1 MQNLWSRLLALSNDM
16 TSLAYPA
23 KQFIKIFLTT
33 CLALLMLIAAPA
45 QALTAPSIAARSWI
59 LFDVTS
65 HQTLASRE
73 PHLRIEPAS
82 LTKLMTAYLVFEAIK
97 EGKLSLSQ
105 EIKVSPSVWKL
116 HPEAA
121 KMFIDPA
128 LPVTIENLL
137 SGLLVQSANDAA
149 IALAEAVDKN
159 ETAFVDRMNRTAAR
173 LGLTATNFVN
183 SHGQTDSQHYSTAR
197 DLSLLALQLLNEFPE
212 HYKIFSTKHF
222 SYNKISQSNRN
233 RLLWLDTTVDGIK
246 TGQTNSAGYSLI
258 ASAVRP
264 NGITNRRLLSVVI
277 GADSDLARTQESQKL
292 LNWGFLQFDTVK
304 LYNKNQA
311 IVNPPVWK
319 GSQATVPL
327 GFNYDVY
334 VSLPRGMLSKIKPVI
349 ERPDPLL
356 APITQYASVAT
367 LKVMADGKVL
377 VELPLQALEQVNSA
391 SLFGRAIDSLR
402 MFFQSQH

>member
-1 MQNLWSRLLALSNDM
+1 MKILLAICLTLLTLNS
-16 TSLAYPA
+16 TSA
-23 KQFIKIFLTT
+23 
-33 CLALLMLIAAPA
+33 LALAPP
-45 QALTAPSIAARSWI
+45 TIAARSWI

-65 HQTLASRE
+65 HQTLATRE

-97 EGKLSLSQ
+97 DGKLSLSQ
-105 EIKVSPSVWKL
+105 EIKVSPSIWKV

-128 LPVTIENLL
+128 LAVTVEDLL
-137 SGLLVQSANDAA
+137 LGLIVQSANDAA

-159 ETAFVDRMNRTAAR
+159 EAAFVERMNRTAAR
-173 LGLTATNFVN
+173 LGLTATHFVN

-197 DLSLLALQLLNEFPE
+197 DLSVLALQLLNEFPD
-212 HYKIFSTKHF
+212 HYKIFSTKNF

-233 RLLWLDTTVDGIK
+233 RLLWLDTTVDGMK
-246 TGQTNSAGYSLI
+246 TGQTNAAGYSLI

-264 NGITNRRLLSVVI
+264 NGEGSRRLLSLVI

-292 LNWGFLQFDTVK
+292 LNWGFLNFDMVK
-304 LYNKNQA
+304 LYPKNQT
-311 IVNPPVWK
+311 IVSPSVWK

-349 ERPDPLL
+349 ERPDPLI
-356 APITQYASVAT
+356 APITQYSRVGT
-367 LKVMADGKVL
+367 LKIMGDGKVL
-377 VELPLQALEQVNSA
+377 VELPLQALEQVNAA
-391 SLFGRAIDSLR
+391 SLFGRLLDSLR
-402 MFFQSQH
+402 MFFH

>member
-1 MQNLWSRLLALSNDM
+1 MKNLLA
-16 TSLAYPA
+16 
-23 KQFIKIFLTT
+23 T
-33 CLALLMLIAAPA
+33 CLALLTLISTSALALAPP
-45 QALTAPSIAARSWI
+45 TIAARSWI

-105 EIKVSPSVWKL
+105 EIKVSPSIWKVQ
-116 HPEAA
+116 PEAA

-128 LPVTIENLL
+128 LSVTVEDLL
-137 SGLLVQSANDAA
+137 LGLIVQSANDAA
-149 IALAEAVDKN
+149 IALAEAVDKS
-159 ETAFVDRMNRTAAR
+159 EPAFVERMNRTAAR
-173 LGLTATNFVN
+173 LGLTATHFVN

-197 DLSLLALQLLNEFPE
+197 DLSVLALQLINEFPD
-212 HYKIFSTKHF
+212 HYKIFSTKNF

-233 RLLWLDTTVDGIK
+233 RLLWLDATVDGIN
-246 TGQTNSAGYSLI
+246 TGQTNTAGYSLI
-258 ASAVRP
+258 ASAIRP
-264 NGITNRRLLSVVI
+264 NGDSNRRLLSVVI

-292 LNWGFLQFDTVK
+292 LNWGFLNFDMVK
-304 LYNKNQA
+304 LYPKNQT
-311 IVNPPVWK
+311 ILSPSVWK

-349 ERPDPLL
+349 ERPDPLI
-356 APITQYASVAT
+356 APIAQYSRVGT
-367 LKVMADGKVL
+367 LKIMGEGKVL

-391 SLFGRAIDSLR
+391 SVFGRLLDSLR
-402 MFFQSQH
+402 MFFH

>member
-16 TSLAYPA
+16 TSFAYPA
-23 KQFIKIFLTT
+23 KQFIKIFLAT

-59 LFDVTS
+59 LFDVTT

-128 LPVTIENLL
+128 LPVTVENLL

-173 LGLTATNFVN
+173 LGLTATHFVN

-197 DLSLLALQLLNEFPE
+197 DLSLLALQLLNDFPD

-233 RLLWLDTTVDGIK
+233 RLLWLDTSWMALCW
-246 TGQTNSAGYSLI
+246 TGGMTMMIGFRCSRTSERPSATMHSSLSMPMTERSPAPQSASTDCLWSVTKRHPRMTGNASPTRSAGQKQMCSAR
-258 ASAVRP
+258 ASTASKHGLRNP
-264 NGITNRRLLSVVI
+264 
-277 GADSDLARTQESQKL
+277 E
-292 LNWGFLQFDTVK
+292 
-304 LYNKNQA
+304 A
-311 IVNPPVWK
+311 IM
-319 GSQATVPL
+319 
-327 GFNYDVY
+327 
-334 VSLPRGMLSKIKPVI
+334 R
-349 ERPDPLL
+349 
-356 APITQYASVAT
+356 
-367 LKVMADGKVL
+367 
-377 VELPLQALEQVNSA
+377 
-391 SLFGRAIDSLR
+391 
-402 MFFQSQH
+402 

>member
-1 MQNLWSRLLALSNDM
+1 MKILLA
-16 TSLAYPA
+16 
-23 KQFIKIFLTT
+23 I
-33 CLALLMLIAAPA
+33 CLALLALNSTSALALAPP
-45 QALTAPSIAARSWI
+45 TIAARSWI

-65 HQTLASRE
+65 HQTLATRE

-97 EGKLSLSQ
+97 DGKLSLSQ
-105 EIKVSPSVWKL
+105 EIKVSPSIWKV

-128 LPVTIENLL
+128 LAVTVEDLL
-137 SGLLVQSANDAA
+137 LGLIVQSANDAA

-159 ETAFVDRMNRTAAR
+159 EAAFVERMNRTAAR
-173 LGLTATNFVN
+173 LGLTATHFVN

-197 DLSLLALQLLNEFPE
+197 DLSVLALQQLNEFPD
-212 HYKIFSTKHF
+212 HYKIFSTKNF

-233 RLLWLDTTVDGIK
+233 RLLWLDTTVDGMK
-246 TGQTNSAGYSLI
+246 TGQTNAAGYSLI

-264 NGITNRRLLSVVI
+264 NGEGSRRLLSVVI

-292 LNWGFLQFDTVK
+292 LNWGFLNFDMVK
-304 LYNKNQA
+304 LYPKNQT
-311 IVNPPVWK
+311 IVSPSVWK

-349 ERPDPLL
+349 ERPDPLI
-356 APITQYASVAT
+356 APITQYSRVGT
-367 LKVMADGKVL
+367 LKIMGDGKVL
-377 VELPLQALEQVNSA
+377 VELPLQALEQVNAA
-391 SLFGRAIDSLR
+391 SLFGRLLDSLR
-402 MFFQSQH
+402 MFFH

>member
-1 MQNLWSRLLALSNDM
+1 MKILLA
-16 TSLAYPA
+16 
-23 KQFIKIFLTT
+23 I
-33 CLALLMLIAAPA
+33 CLALLTLNSTSALALAPP
-45 QALTAPSIAARSWI
+45 TIAARSWI

-65 HQTLASRE
+65 HQTLATRE

-97 EGKLSLSQ
+97 DGKLSLSQ
-105 EIKVSPSVWKL
+105 EIKVSPSIWKV

-128 LPVTIENLL
+128 LAVTVEDLL
-137 SGLLVQSANDAA
+137 LGLIVQSANDAA

-159 ETAFVDRMNRTAAR
+159 EAAFVERMNRTAAR
-173 LGLTATNFVN
+173 LGLTATHFVN

-197 DLSLLALQLLNEFPE
+197 DLSVLALQLLNEFPD
-212 HYKIFSTKHF
+212 HYKIFSTKNF

-233 RLLWLDTTVDGIK
+233 RLLWLDTTVDGMK
-246 TGQTNSAGYSLI
+246 TGQTNAAGYSLI

-264 NGITNRRLLSVVI
+264 NGEGSRRLLSVVI

-292 LNWGFLQFDTVK
+292 LNWGFLNFDMVK
-304 LYNKNQA
+304 LYPKNQT
-311 IVNPPVWK
+311 IVSPSVWK

-349 ERPDPLL
+349 ERPDPLI
-356 APITQYASVAT
+356 APITQYSRVGT
-367 LKVMADGKVL
+367 LKIMGDGKVL
-377 VELPLQALEQVNSA
+377 VELPLQALEQVNAA
-391 SLFGRAIDSLR
+391 SLFGRLLDSLR
-402 MFFQSQH
+402 MFFH

>member
-1 MQNLWSRLLALSNDM
+1 MKILLAICLTLLTLNS
-16 TSLAYPA
+16 TSA
-23 KQFIKIFLTT
+23 
-33 CLALLMLIAAPA
+33 LALAPP
-45 QALTAPSIAARSWI
+45 TIAARSWI

-65 HQTLASRE
+65 HQTLATRE

-97 EGKLSLSQ
+97 DGKLSLSQ
-105 EIKVSPSVWKL
+105 EIKVSPSIWKV

-128 LPVTIENLL
+128 LAVTVEDLL
-137 SGLLVQSANDAA
+137 LGLIVQSANDAA

-159 ETAFVDRMNRTAAR
+159 EAAFVERMNRTAAR
-173 LGLTATNFVN
+173 LGLTATHFVN

-197 DLSLLALQLLNEFPE
+197 DLSVLALQLLNEFPD
-212 HYKIFSTKHF
+212 HYKIFSTKNF

-233 RLLWLDTTVDGIK
+233 RLLWLDTTVDGMK
-246 TGQTNSAGYSLI
+246 TGQTNAAGYSLI

-264 NGITNRRLLSVVI
+264 NGEGSRRLLSVVI
-277 GADSDLARTQESQKL
+277 GTDSDLARTQESQKL
-292 LNWGFLQFDTVK
+292 LNWGFLNFDMVK
-304 LYNKNQA
+304 LYPKNQT
-311 IVNPPVWK
+311 IVSPSVWK

-349 ERPDPLL
+349 ERPDPLI
-356 APITQYASVAT
+356 APITQYSRVGT
-367 LKVMADGKVL
+367 LKIMGDGKVL
-377 VELPLQALEQVNSA
+377 VELPLQALEQVNAA
-391 SLFGRAIDSLR
+391 SLFGRLLDSLR
-402 MFFQSQH
+402 MFFH

>member
-1 MQNLWSRLLALSNDM
+1 MKNLLA
-16 TSLAYPA
+16 
-23 KQFIKIFLTT
+23 T
-33 CLALLMLIAAPA
+33 CLALLMLISTSALALAPP
-45 QALTAPSIAARSWI
+45 TIAARSWI

-97 EGKLSLSQ
+97 EGKLNLSQ
-105 EIKVSPSVWKL
+105 EIKVSPSIWKVQ
-116 HPEAA
+116 PEAA

-128 LPVTIENLL
+128 LSVTVEDLL
-137 SGLLVQSANDAA
+137 LGLIVQSANDAA
-149 IALAEAVDKN
+149 IALAEAVDKS
-159 ETAFVDRMNRTAAR
+159 EPAFVERMNRTAAR
-173 LGLTATNFVN
+173 LGLTATHFVN

-197 DLSLLALQLLNEFPE
+197 DLSVLALQLINEFPD
-212 HYKIFSTKHF
+212 HYKIFSTKNF

-233 RLLWLDTTVDGIK
+233 RLLWLDTTVDGMK
-246 TGQTNSAGYSLI
+246 TGQTNTAGYSLI
-258 ASAVRP
+258 ASAIRP
-264 NGITNRRLLSVVI
+264 NGDSNRRLLSVVI

-292 LNWGFLQFDTVK
+292 LNWGFLNFDMVK
-304 LYNKNQA
+304 LYPKNQT
-311 IVNPPVWK
+311 ILSPSVWK

-349 ERPDPLL
+349 ERPDPLI
-356 APITQYASVAT
+356 APIAQYSRVGT
-367 LKVMADGKVL
+367 LKIMGEGKVL

-391 SLFGRAIDSLR
+391 SVFGRLLDSLR
-402 MFFQSQH
+402 MFFN

>member
-1 MQNLWSRLLALSNDM
+1 MKNLLA
-16 TSLAYPA
+16 
-23 KQFIKIFLTT
+23 T
-33 CLALLMLIAAPA
+33 CLALLMLISTSALALAPP
-45 QALTAPSIAARSWI
+45 TIAARSWI

-97 EGKLSLSQ
+97 EGKLNLSQ
-105 EIKVSPSVWKL
+105 EIKVSPSIWKVQ
-116 HPEAA
+116 PEAA

-128 LPVTIENLL
+128 LSVTVEDLL
-137 SGLLVQSANDAA
+137 LGLIVQSANDAA
-149 IALAEAVDKN
+149 IALAEAVDKS
-159 ETAFVDRMNRTAAR
+159 EPAFVERMNRTAAR
-173 LGLTATNFVN
+173 LGLTATHFVN

-197 DLSLLALQLLNEFPE
+197 DLSVLALQLINEFPD
-212 HYKIFSTKHF
+212 HYKIFSTKNF

-233 RLLWLDTTVDGIK
+233 RLLWLDTTVDGMK
-246 TGQTNSAGYSLI
+246 TGQTNTAGYSLI
-258 ASAVRP
+258 ASAIRP
-264 NGITNRRLLSVVI
+264 NGDSNRRLLSVVI

-292 LNWGFLQFDTVK
+292 LNWGFLNFDMVK
-304 LYNKNQA
+304 LYPKNQT
-311 IVNPPVWK
+311 ILSPSVWK

-349 ERPDPLL
+349 ERPDPLI
-356 APITQYASVAT
+356 APIAQYSRVGT
-367 LKVMADGKVL
+367 LKIMGEGKVL

-391 SLFGRAIDSLR
+391 SVFGRLLDSLR
-402 MFFQSQH
+402 MFFH

>member
-1 MQNLWSRLLALSNDM
+1 MKNLFA
-16 TSLAYPA
+16 
-23 KQFIKIFLTT
+23 T
-33 CLALLMLIAAPA
+33 CLALLMLISTSALALAPP
-45 QALTAPSIAARSWI
+45 TIAARSWI

-105 EIKVSPSVWKL
+105 EIKVSPSIWKVQ
-116 HPEAA
+116 PEAA

-128 LPVTIENLL
+128 LSVTVEDLL
-137 SGLLVQSANDAA
+137 LGLIVQSANDAA
-149 IALAEAVDKN
+149 IALAEAVDKS
-159 ETAFVDRMNRTAAR
+159 EPAFVERMNRTAAR
-173 LGLTATNFVN
+173 LGLTATHFVN

-197 DLSLLALQLLNEFPE
+197 DLSVLALQLVNEFPD
-212 HYKIFSTKHF
+212 HYKIFSTKNF

-246 TGQTNSAGYSLI
+246 TGQTNTAGYSLI
-258 ASAVRP
+258 ASAIRP
-264 NGITNRRLLSVVI
+264 NGENNRRLLSVVI

-292 LNWGFLQFDTVK
+292 LNWGFLNFDMVK
-304 LYNKNQA
+304 LYPKNQT
-311 IVNPPVWK
+311 ILSPSVWK

-349 ERPDPLL
+349 ERPDPLI
-356 APITQYASVAT
+356 APIAQYSRVGT
-367 LKVMADGKVL
+367 LKIMGEGKAL

-391 SLFGRAIDSLR
+391 SVFGRLLDSLR
-402 MFFQSQH
+402 MFFH

>member
-1 MQNLWSRLLALSNDM
+1 
-16 TSLAYPA
+16 
-23 KQFIKIFLTT
+23 
-33 CLALLMLIAAPA
+33 
-45 QALTAPSIAARSWI
+45 
-59 LFDVTS
+59 
-65 HQTLASRE
+65 
-73 PHLRIEPAS
+73 
-82 LTKLMTAYLVFEAIK
+82 MTAYLVFEAIK

-105 EIKVSPSVWKL
+105 EIKVTPSVWKL

-128 LPVTIENLL
+128 LPVTVENLL

-173 LGLTATNFVN
+173 LGLTATHFVN

-197 DLSLLALQLLNEFPE
+197 DLSVIALQVFNEFPE

-264 NGITNRRLLSVVI
+264 NGITNRRLLSIVI

-356 APITQYASVAT
+356 APITQYANVAT
-367 LKVMADGKVL
+367 LKVMGDGKVL

-402 MFFQSQH
+402 LFFQSKH

>member
-1 MQNLWSRLLALSNDM
+1 
-16 TSLAYPA
+16 
-23 KQFIKIFLTT
+23 
-33 CLALLMLIAAPA
+33 
-45 QALTAPSIAARSWI
+45 
-59 LFDVTS
+59 
-65 HQTLASRE
+65 
-73 PHLRIEPAS
+73 
-82 LTKLMTAYLVFEAIK
+82 
-97 EGKLSLSQ
+97 
-105 EIKVSPSVWKL
+105 
-116 HPEAA
+116 
-121 KMFIDPA
+121 
-128 LPVTIENLL
+128 
-137 SGLLVQSANDAA
+137 
-149 IALAEAVDKN
+149 
-159 ETAFVDRMNRTAAR
+159 
-173 LGLTATNFVN
+173 
-183 SHGQTDSQHYSTAR
+183 
-197 DLSLLALQLLNEFPE
+197 
-212 HYKIFSTKHF
+212 
-222 SYNKISQSNRN
+222 
-233 RLLWLDTTVDGIK
+233 
-246 TGQTNSAGYSLI
+246 
-258 ASAVRP
+258 
-264 NGITNRRLLSVVI
+264 
-277 GADSDLARTQESQKL
+277 

>member
-1 MQNLWSRLLALSNDM
+1 MLISTSALAL
-16 TSLAYPA
+16 
-23 KQFIKIFLTT
+23 
-33 CLALLMLIAAPA
+33 APP
-45 QALTAPSIAARSWI
+45 TIAARSWI

-97 EGKLSLSQ
+97 EGKLNLSQ
-105 EIKVSPSVWKL
+105 EIKVSPSIWKVQ
-116 HPEAA
+116 PEAA

-128 LPVTIENLL
+128 LSVAVEDLL
-137 SGLLVQSANDAA
+137 LGLIVQSANDAA
-149 IALAEAVDKN
+149 IALAEAVDKS
-159 ETAFVDRMNRTAAR
+159 EPAFVERMNRTAAR
-173 LGLTATNFVN
+173 LGLTATHFVN

-197 DLSLLALQLLNEFPE
+197 DLSVLALQLINEFPD
-212 HYKIFSTKHF
+212 HYKIFSTKNF

-233 RLLWLDTTVDGIK
+233 RLLWLDTTVDGMK
-246 TGQTNSAGYSLI
+246 TGQTNTAGYSLI
-258 ASAVRP
+258 ASAIRP
-264 NGITNRRLLSVVI
+264 NGDSNRRLLSVVI

-292 LNWGFLQFDTVK
+292 LNWGFLNFDMVK
-304 LYNKNQA
+304 LYPKNQT
-311 IVNPPVWK
+311 ILSPSVWK

-349 ERPDPLL
+349 ERPDPLI
-356 APITQYASVAT
+356 APIAQYSRVGT
-367 LKVMADGKVL
+367 LKIMGEGKVL

-391 SLFGRAIDSLR
+391 SVFGRLLDSLR
-402 MFFQSQH
+402 MFFN

>member
-1 MQNLWSRLLALSNDM
+1 MKNLLA
-16 TSLAYPA
+16 
-23 KQFIKIFLTT
+23 T
-33 CLALLMLIAAPA
+33 CLALLMLISTSALALAPP
-45 QALTAPSIAARSWI
+45 TIAARSWI

-97 EGKLSLSQ
+97 EGKLNLSQ
-105 EIKVSPSVWKL
+105 EIKVSPSIWKVQ
-116 HPEAA
+116 PEAA

-128 LPVTIENLL
+128 LSVAVEDLL
-137 SGLLVQSANDAA
+137 LGLIVQSANDAA
-149 IALAEAVDKN
+149 IALAEAVDKS
-159 ETAFVDRMNRTAAR
+159 EPAFVERMNRTAAR
-173 LGLTATNFVN
+173 LGLTATHFVN

-197 DLSLLALQLLNEFPE
+197 DLSVLALQLVNEFPD
-212 HYKIFSTKHF
+212 HYKIFSTKNF

-233 RLLWLDTTVDGIK
+233 RLLWLDTTVDGMK
-246 TGQTNSAGYSLI
+246 TGQTNTAGYSLI
-258 ASAVRP
+258 ASAIRP
-264 NGITNRRLLSVVI
+264 NGDSNRRLLSVVI

-292 LNWGFLQFDTVK
+292 LNWGFLNFDMVK
-304 LYNKNQA
+304 LYPKNQT
-311 IVNPPVWK
+311 ILSPSVWK

-349 ERPDPLL
+349 ERPDPLI
-356 APITQYASVAT
+356 APIAQYSRVGT
-367 LKVMADGKVL
+367 LKIMGEGKVL

-391 SLFGRAIDSLR
+391 SVFGRLLDSLR
-402 MFFQSQH
+402 MFFH

>member
-1 MQNLWSRLLALSNDM
+1 MKILLAICLTLLTLNS
-16 TSLAYPA
+16 TSA
-23 KQFIKIFLTT
+23 
-33 CLALLMLIAAPA
+33 LALAPP
-45 QALTAPSIAARSWI
+45 TIAARSWI

-65 HQTLASRE
+65 HQTLATRE

-97 EGKLSLSQ
+97 DGKLSLSQ
-105 EIKVSPSVWKL
+105 EIKVSPSIWKV

-128 LPVTIENLL
+128 LAVTVEDLL
-137 SGLLVQSANDAA
+137 LGLIVQSANDAA

-159 ETAFVDRMNRTAAR
+159 EAAFVERMNRTAAR
-173 LGLTATNFVN
+173 LGLTATHFVN

-197 DLSLLALQLLNEFPE
+197 DLSVLALQLLNEFPD
-212 HYKIFSTKHF
+212 HYKIFSTKNF

-233 RLLWLDTTVDGIK
+233 RLLWLDTTVDGMK
-246 TGQTNSAGYSLI
+246 TGQTNTAGYSLI

-264 NGITNRRLLSVVI
+264 NGEGSRRLLSVVI
-277 GADSDLARTQESQKL
+277 GTDSDLARTQESQKL
-292 LNWGFLQFDTVK
+292 LNWGFLNFDMVK
-304 LYNKNQA
+304 LYPKNQT
-311 IVNPPVWK
+311 IVSPSVWK

-349 ERPDPLL
+349 ERPDPLI
-356 APITQYASVAT
+356 APITQYSRVGT
-367 LKVMADGKVL
+367 LKIMGDGKVL
-377 VELPLQALEQVNSA
+377 VELPLQALEQVNAA
-391 SLFGRAIDSLR
+391 SLFGRLLDSLR
-402 MFFQSQH
+402 MFFH

>member
-1 MQNLWSRLLALSNDM
+1 MQNLWSRLSVQRKDM
-16 TSLAYPA
+16 MLFTYPVT
-23 KQFIKIFLTT
+23 QFIKIRVATYF
-33 CLALLMLIAAPA
+33 ALLMLIAGPV
-45 QALTAPSIAARSWI
+45 QALTTPSIAARSWI

-105 EIKVSPSVWKL
+105 EIKVTPSVWKL

-128 LPVTIENLL
+128 LPVSVENLL

-159 ETAFVDRMNRTAAR
+159 ETAFVERMNRTAVR
-173 LGLTATNFVN
+173 LGLTATHFVN

-197 DLSLLALQLLNEFPE
+197 DLSVLALQVFNEFPE

-246 TGQTNSAGYSLI
+246 TGQTSTAGYSLI

-304 LYNKNQA
+304 LYTKNQA

-327 GFNYDVY
+327 GFNHNVY
-334 VSLPRGMLSKIKPVI
+334 VSLPRGMLSKVKPVI
-349 ERPDPLL
+349 ERPDPLI
-356 APITQYASVAT
+356 APITQYANVAT
-367 LKVMADGKVL
+367 LKVMGDGKVL

-391 SLFGRAIDSLR
+391 SLFGRTMDSLR
-402 MFFQSQH
+402 LFFQSKQ

>member
-1 MQNLWSRLLALSNDM
+1 MLISTSALAL
-16 TSLAYPA
+16 
-23 KQFIKIFLTT
+23 
-33 CLALLMLIAAPA
+33 APP
-45 QALTAPSIAARSWI
+45 TIAARSWI

-105 EIKVSPSVWKL
+105 EIKVSPSIWKVQ
-116 HPEAA
+116 PEAA
-121 KMFIDPA
+121 KMFIDPD
-128 LPVTIENLL
+128 LSVTVEDLL
-137 SGLLVQSANDAA
+137 LGLIVQSANDAA
-149 IALAEAVDKN
+149 IALAEAVDKS
-159 ETAFVDRMNRTAAR
+159 EPAFVERMNRTAAR
-173 LGLTATNFVN
+173 LGLTATHFVN

-197 DLSLLALQLLNEFPE
+197 DLSVLALQLINEFPD
-212 HYKIFSTKHF
+212 HYKIFSTKNF

-233 RLLWLDTTVDGIK
+233 RLLWLDATVDGIN
-246 TGQTNSAGYSLI
+246 TGQTNTAGYSLI
-258 ASAVRP
+258 ASAIRP
-264 NGITNRRLLSVVI
+264 NGDSNRRLLSVVI

-292 LNWGFLQFDTVK
+292 LNWGFLNFDMVK
-304 LYNKNQA
+304 LYPKNQT
-311 IVNPPVWK
+311 ILSPSVWK

-349 ERPDPLL
+349 ERPDPLI
-356 APITQYASVAT
+356 APIAQYSRVGT
-367 LKVMADGKVL
+367 LKIMGDGKVL

-391 SLFGRAIDSLR
+391 SVFGRLLDSLR
-402 MFFQSQH
+402 MFFH

>member
-1 MQNLWSRLLALSNDM
+1 MKILLA
-16 TSLAYPA
+16 
-23 KQFIKIFLTT
+23 IF
-33 CLALLMLIAAPA
+33 LALLTLNSTSALALAPP
-45 QALTAPSIAARSWI
+45 TIAARSWI

-97 EGKLSLSQ
+97 DGKLRLNQ
-105 EIKVSPSVWKL
+105 EVKVSPSIWKL

-128 LPVTIENLL
+128 LPVTVEDLL
-137 SGLLVQSANDAA
+137 LGLIVQSANDAA

-159 ETAFVDRMNRTAAR
+159 EPAFVERMNRTAIR
-173 LGLTATNFVN
+173 LGLTATHFAN
-183 SHGQTDSQHYSTAR
+183 SHGQTDAKHYSTAR
-197 DLSLLALQLLNEFPE
+197 DLSVLALQLINEFPD
-212 HYKIFSTKHF
+212 HYKIFSTKNF

-233 RLLWLDTTVDGIK
+233 RLLWLESTVDGMK
-246 TGQTNSAGYSLI
+246 TGQTNAAGYSLI
-258 ASAVRP
+258 ASAIRP
-264 NGITNRRLLSVVI
+264 NGEGSRRLLSVVI

-292 LNWGFLQFDTVK
+292 LNWGFLNFDMVK
-304 LYNKNQA
+304 LYPKNQT
-311 IVNPPVWK
+311 ILSPSVWK

-349 ERPDPLL
+349 ERPDPLI
-356 APITQYASVAT
+356 APITQYSRVGT
-367 LKVMADGKVL
+367 LKIMGDGKVL
-377 VELPLQALEQVNSA
+377 VELPLQALEQVNPA
-391 SLFGRAIDSLR
+391 SLLGRLLDSLR
-402 MFFQSQH
+402 MFFH

>member
-1 MQNLWSRLLALSNDM
+1 MKNLLA
-16 TSLAYPA
+16 
-23 KQFIKIFLTT
+23 T
-33 CLALLMLIAAPA
+33 CLALLMLISTSALALAPP
-45 QALTAPSIAARSWI
+45 TIAARSWI

-105 EIKVSPSVWKL
+105 EIKVSPSIWKVQ
-116 HPEAA
+116 PEAA

-128 LPVTIENLL
+128 LSVTVEDLL
-137 SGLLVQSANDAA
+137 LGLIVQSANDAA
-149 IALAEAVDKN
+149 IALAEAVDKS
-159 ETAFVDRMNRTAAR
+159 EPAFVERMNRTAAR
-173 LGLTATNFVN
+173 LGLTATHFVN

-197 DLSLLALQLLNEFPE
+197 DLSVLALQLVNEFPD
-212 HYKIFSTKHF
+212 HYKIFSTKNF

-246 TGQTNSAGYSLI
+246 TGQTNTAGYSLI
-258 ASAVRP
+258 ASAIRP
-264 NGITNRRLLSVVI
+264 NGENNRRLLSVVI

-292 LNWGFLQFDTVK
+292 LNWGFLNFDMVK
-304 LYNKNQA
+304 LYPKNQT
-311 IVNPPVWK
+311 ILSPSVWK

-349 ERPDPLL
+349 ERPDPLI
-356 APITQYASVAT
+356 APIAQYSRVGT
-367 LKVMADGKVL
+367 LKIMGEGKAL

-391 SLFGRAIDSLR
+391 SVFGRLLDSLR
-402 MFFQSQH
+402 MFFH

>member
-1 MQNLWSRLLALSNDM
+1 MKILLA
-16 TSLAYPA
+16 
-23 KQFIKIFLTT
+23 I
-33 CLALLMLIAAPA
+33 CLALLALNSTSALALAPP
-45 QALTAPSIAARSWI
+45 TIAARSWI

-65 HQTLASRE
+65 HQTLATRE

-97 EGKLSLSQ
+97 DGKLSLSQ
-105 EIKVSPSVWKL
+105 EIKVSPSIWKV

-128 LPVTIENLL
+128 LAVTVEDLL
-137 SGLLVQSANDAA
+137 LGLIVQSANDAA

-159 ETAFVDRMNRTAAR
+159 EAAFVERMNRTAAR
-173 LGLTATNFVN
+173 LGLTATHFVN

-197 DLSLLALQLLNEFPE
+197 DLSVLALQLLNEFPD
-212 HYKIFSTKHF
+212 HYKIFSTKNF

-233 RLLWLDTTVDGIK
+233 RLLWLDTTVDGMK
-246 TGQTNSAGYSLI
+246 TGQTNAAGYSLI

-264 NGITNRRLLSVVI
+264 NGEGSRRLLSVVI

-292 LNWGFLQFDTVK
+292 LNWGFLNFDMVK
-304 LYNKNQA
+304 LYPKNQT
-311 IVNPPVWK
+311 IVSPSVWK

-349 ERPDPLL
+349 ERPDPLI
-356 APITQYASVAT
+356 APITQYSRVGT
-367 LKVMADGKVL
+367 LKIMGDGKVL
-377 VELPLQALEQVNSA
+377 VELPLQALEQVNAA
-391 SLFGRAIDSLR
+391 SLFGRLLDSLR
-402 MFFQSQH
+402 MFFH